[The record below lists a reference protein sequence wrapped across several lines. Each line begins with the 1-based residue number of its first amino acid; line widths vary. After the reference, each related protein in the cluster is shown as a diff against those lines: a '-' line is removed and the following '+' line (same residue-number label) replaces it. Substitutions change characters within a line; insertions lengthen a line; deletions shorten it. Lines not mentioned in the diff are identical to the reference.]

1 MKTKTAQHNLKKTI
15 SESQLVQVIKEGI
28 LSTIGK
34 KVDSFYRGFEA
45 PEGKPQSVEDVF
57 NGNGWKIKAISNGK
71 TPNSTMY
78 AVSRLSGAFGSFN
91 GLQPKELEDDL
102 NIFLQGKGKA
112 MYIGK
117 HPKYPY
123 IEVFKVQY

>member
-1 MKTKTAQHNLKKTI
+1 MKTNTAQHSPKVTI
-15 SESQLVQVIKEGI
+15 SESQLVQIIKEGI
-28 LSTIGK
+28 LSTIGRK
-34 KVDSFYRGFEA
+34 ADSFYRGFET
-45 PEGKPQSVEDVF
+45 PEGKPQSIEDVF
-57 NGNGWKIKAISNGK
+57 KGNGWKIRATSNGK

-91 GLQPKELEDDL
+91 GLQPKELADDL

>member
-1 MKTKTAQHNLKKTI
+1 MKTNTAQHTPKVTI
-15 SESQLVQVIKEGI
+15 SESQLVQIIREGI
-28 LSTIGK
+28 LSTIGR
-34 KVDSFYRGFEA
+34 KVDSFYRGFETPA
-45 PEGKPQSVEDVF
+45 GNPQFLEDVF
-57 NGNGWKIKAISNGK
+57 KGNGWKIRATSNGK

-91 GLQPKELEDDL
+91 GLQPKGLVDDL
-102 NIFLQGKGKA
+102 NIFLQGNGKA

-117 HPKYPY
+117 LPKYPY